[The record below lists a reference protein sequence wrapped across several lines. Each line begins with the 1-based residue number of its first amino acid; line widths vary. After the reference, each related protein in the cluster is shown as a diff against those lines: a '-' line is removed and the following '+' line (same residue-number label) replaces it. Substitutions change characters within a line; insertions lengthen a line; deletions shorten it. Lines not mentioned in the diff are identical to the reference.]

1 LIILKEKIKKYLQNN
16 LKEIEFYISSNINV
30 NGNEAHPIWNYL
42 KLNSVLH
49 DFNTK
54 RVYVKKNIFLK
65 RKKLKNCII
74 Y

>member
-1 LIILKEKIKKYLQNN
+1 LIILKEKIKKYVQTN

-54 RVYVKKNIFLK
+54 RVYVKKIFF
-65 RKKLKNCII
+65 
-74 Y
+74 